1 MPSRGGFTARAVLVW
16 LACVDAFGFGTRP
29 STSSGALGSSCSSFF
44 GSGQSIS
51 PSSLQA
57 LPQHSAAHHH
67 RLGPPPKASHLTT
80 MSRRSRRRKR
90 GAAIGE
96 KRNELDVARQQAYVA
111 GQPSGALD
119 TPAVRQ
125 PFPYVCVVDVE
136 ATCEE
141 HSKHYIHEIIEFPV
155 VVFDTSKGGGIVAEF
170 HTFVRPTIN
179 STLTPF
185 CTKLTGITQEQV
197 DAAPTLAETLQ
208 QFDAWLDEKG
218 FVHSD
223 ERKDFAFA
231 CDGPWDLR
239 FFLHG
244 ECARKG
250 VEKPAYFDKWCNIKA
265 LFADY
270 YNVRPC
276 KIGKMLSYQGMKFEG
291 RLHSGIDDT
300 RNIARIA
307 MRMRDDGAVLYNNE
321 ALPPAM
327 RAGGVLADRATPSN
341 FKDALKVM

>member
-1 MPSRGGFTARAVLVW
+1 MRPLSAATLLHLPALAV
-16 LACVDAFGFGTRP
+16 CFGFGSLP
-29 STSSGALGSSCSSFF
+29 CSSSGALGAGACGFF
-44 GSGQSIS
+44 GGTS
-51 PSSLQA
+51 P
-57 LPQHSAAHHH
+57 
-67 RLGPPPKASHLTT
+67 RLSNADVFGDVRRGAVPMAI

-96 KRNELDVARQQAYVA
+96 RRNEIDVEHASYRVQVD
-111 GQPSGALD
+111 GTPSGAAGAD
-119 TPAVRQ
+119 ARPVRQ

-141 HSKHYIHEIIEFPV
+141 NSKHYIHEIIEFPV
-155 VVFDTSKGGGIVAEF
+155 VVFDTSRGGEVVAEF
-170 HTFVRPTIN
+170 HSFVRPTIN
-179 STLTPF
+179 STLTTF
-185 CTKLTGITQEQV
+185 CTKLTGITQEQI
-197 DAAPTLAETLQ
+197 DAAPTLDEVLQ
-208 QFDAWLDEKG
+208 QFDAWLG
-218 FVHSD
+218 AQGYIHTD
-223 ERKDFAFA
+223 ERKDFAFV

-250 VEKPAYFDKWCNIKA
+250 LAKPSYFDKWCNIKS

-276 KIGKMLSYQGMKFEG
+276 KIHKMLAHLGMKFEG

-321 ALPPAM
+321 ALPPSH
-327 RAGGVLADRATPSN
+327 RAGGILADKATPSN
-341 FKDALKVM
+341 FAAALKVM